1 MDGVSDD
8 VLVFAGVIFSITVL
22 VLWATRSR
30 PQTVHLSLET
40 WIQTVRTRVSGAP
53 PEANAAADQNAPGP
67 TGPNENQCP
76 ICFENWNTVN
86 SNGVNRVR
94 TALSTNCGHWFCVI
108 CCRTMHEHPPPG
120 QSSRNPISCPI
131 CRTGINLFVAS
142 RAAEG
147 APAMHD
153 SDATFVARYNRSY
166 SGQAV
171 PVLPPSC
178 YFQHTHK
185 YCAAISIDSR
195 CTVSSEKL

>member
-76 ICFENWNTVN
+76 ICFENWNTV
-86 SNGVNRVR
+86 S
-94 TALSTNCGHWFCVI
+94 TLSTAVLPNSLGCRCILTVRIEFVLHCPPIAGTGSAVPQPTCSTTPSDPTVGWQWFAAGPCES
-108 CCRTMHEHPPPG
+108 TLHLANPPG
-120 QSSRNPISCPI
+120 IRS
-131 CRTGINLFVAS
+131 
-142 RAAEG
+142 
-147 APAMHD
+147 H
-153 SDATFVARYNRSY
+153 ARELYVLIDLCLY
-166 SGQAV
+166 SG
-171 PVLPPSC
+171 
-178 YFQHTHK
+178 
-185 YCAAISIDSR
+185 
-195 CTVSSEKL
+195 